1 MVLTVYQYADVYGSV
16 HRLTLYLHQE
26 GLHYELVVIDLPNIF
41 MYPFPIQGICSKIQ
55 LLQPTHHASTMFVK
69 HAKARR

>member
-1 MVLTVYQYADVYGSV
+1 MHMCVDLCIDYHCICINKDCIMNWLALIYQIC
-16 HRLTLYLHQE
+16 LMYL
-26 GLHYELVVIDLPNIF
+26 LL
-41 MYPFPIQGICSKIQ
+41 IQGIYSKIQ